1 MIGHLQLLIE
11 ENQHDEVL
19 VEDLQEVCKAAEKGK
34 ELSSNVLRFSKLE
47 STDKTVQSIATTL
60 TEAIDTMRALL
71 PKAFS
76 LRMIS
81 KK

>member
-19 VEDLQEVCKAAEKGK
+19 MEDLQEVCKAAEKAK
-34 ELSSNVLRFSKLE
+34 SYLAMCCVFETRKCRQN
-47 STDKTVQSIATTL
+47 VQSIAATL